1 MSGHRGSK
9 IIGRNLFDAEPLL
22 VEFALELVSEIPWLL
37 PEPISYILTGG
48 V

>member
-22 VEFALELVSEIPWLL
+22 VEFAPELISEFLWLL
-37 PEPISYILTGG
+37 PELISYVLTGG